1 MKLLAVAFAV
11 GGLFFVQYIAKLL
24 FRRKSLLFSMALLQL
39 LFAILLWV
47 LFKVN
52 FSFAVRFDGI
62 VWFSVL
68 IIIMIILGRFL
79 GAQSI
84 RLPRYL
90 KSKDIVAIALL
101 LPLSEEL
108 IFRGTVLS
116 ALPIPALNALIF
128 TCIHLPNIF
137 LSKLE
142 RFSVFNLA
150 YRFAVGMIFADAT
163 LKSGSIFPALFY
175 HVANNSLA
183 LLISNRPQR
192 LNI

>member
-1 MKLLAVAFAV
+1 MRLLAVVFAV
-11 GGLFFVQYIAKLL
+11 GGLFFVQYISKLL
-24 FRRKSLLFSMALLQL
+24 FRRKSFLFSMALLQL
-39 LFAILLWV
+39 LLAVLLWV

-52 FSFAVRFDGI
+52 FSFAVRFDGV
-62 VWFSVL
+62 VWFSTL
-68 IIIMIILGRFL
+68 IIIMVIFGRFL
-79 GAQSI
+79 GAQSV

-90 KSKDIVAIALL
+90 KIKDIAAIAFL

-116 ALPIPALNALIF
+116 VLPIPSLNALIF

-137 LSKLE
+137 LSKIE

-150 YRFAVGMIFADAT
+150 YRFAVGIIFANAT
-163 LKSGSIFPALFY
+163 LKSNSIFPAVFY
-175 HVANNSLA
+175 HVANNGLA

>member
-1 MKLLAVAFAV
+1 MRLLAVVFAV
-11 GGLFFVQYIAKLL
+11 GGLFFVQYISKLL
-24 FRRKSLLFSMALLQL
+24 FRRKSFLFSMALLQL
-39 LFAILLWV
+39 LLAVLLWV

-52 FSFAVRFDGI
+52 FSFAVRFDGV
-62 VWFSVL
+62 VWFSTL
-68 IIIMIILGRFL
+68 IIIMVIFGRFL
-79 GAQSI
+79 GAQSV

-90 KSKDIVAIALL
+90 KIKDIAAIAFL

-116 ALPIPALNALIF
+116 VLPIPSLNALIF

-137 LSKLE
+137 LSKIE

-150 YRFAVGMIFADAT
+150 YRFAVGIIFANAT
-163 LKSGSIFPALFY
+163 LKSISIFPAVFY
-175 HVANNSLA
+175 HVANNGLA

>member
-1 MKLLAVAFAV
+1 VRLLAVVFAV
-11 GGLFFVQYIAKLL
+11 GGLFFVQYISKLL
-24 FRRKSLLFSMALLQL
+24 FRRKSFLFSMALLQL
-39 LFAILLWV
+39 LLAVLLWV

-52 FSFAVRFDGI
+52 FSFAVRFDGV
-62 VWFSVL
+62 VWFSTL
-68 IIIMIILGRFL
+68 IIIMVIFGRFL
-79 GAQSI
+79 GAQSV

-90 KSKDIVAIALL
+90 KIKDIAAIAFL

-116 ALPIPALNALIF
+116 VLPIPSLNALIF

-137 LSKLE
+137 LSKIE

-150 YRFAVGMIFADAT
+150 YRFAVGIIFANAT
-163 LKSGSIFPALFY
+163 LKSNSIFPAVFY
-175 HVANNSLA
+175 HVANNGLA

>member
-1 MKLLAVAFAV
+1 MRLLAVVFAV
-11 GGLFFVQYIAKLL
+11 GGLFFVQYISKLL
-24 FRRKSLLFSMALLQL
+24 FRRRSFLFSMALLQL
-39 LFAILLWV
+39 LLAVLLWV

-52 FSFAVRFDGI
+52 FSFAVRFDGV
-62 VWFSVL
+62 VWFSTL
-68 IIIMIILGRFL
+68 IIIMVIFGRFL
-79 GAQSI
+79 GAQSV

-90 KSKDIVAIALL
+90 KIKDIAAIAFL

-116 ALPIPALNALIF
+116 VLPIPTLNALIF

-137 LSKLE
+137 LSKIE

-150 YRFAVGMIFADAT
+150 YRFAVGIIFANAT
-163 LKSGSIFPALFY
+163 LKSNSIFPAVFY
-175 HVANNSLA
+175 HVANNGLA

>member
-1 MKLLAVAFAV
+1 MRLLAVVFAV
-11 GGLFFVQYIAKLL
+11 GGLFFVQYISKLL
-24 FRRKSLLFSMALLQL
+24 FRRRSFLFSMALLQL
-39 LFAILLWV
+39 LLAVLLWV

-62 VWFSVL
+62 VWFSTL
-68 IIIMIILGRFL
+68 IIIMVIFGRFL
-79 GAQSI
+79 GAQSV

-90 KSKDIVAIALL
+90 KIKDIAAIAFL

-116 ALPIPALNALIF
+116 VLPIPTLNALIF

-137 LSKLE
+137 LSKIE

-150 YRFAVGMIFADAT
+150 YRFAVGIIFANAT
-163 LKSGSIFPALFY
+163 LKSNSIFPAVFY
-175 HVANNSLA
+175 HVANNGLA